1 MRLTKLVM
9 DVCRGSRLLLGQF
22 VSESSPR
29 PYNQLRLLQLIK
41 EGEIHSQT
49 ALAERL
55 FLDPPS
61 VSRSVDKLEA
71 DGLLRRLQGEDRRC
85 VKLEVTAHAAAALAH
100 FDDAQGRLDK
110 IIEHCLDE
118 KESAEFRRLLTKV
131 ETELRAHG

>member
-61 VSRSVDKLEA
+61 VSRSVDTL
-71 DGLLRRLQGEDRRC
+71 
-85 VKLEVTAHAAAALAH
+85 
-100 FDDAQGRLDK
+100 
-110 IIEHCLDE
+110 
-118 KESAEFRRLLTKV
+118 EFRRLLTKV

>member
-61 VSRSVDKLEA
+61 VSRAVDKLEA
-71 DGLLRRLQGEDRRC
+71 DGLLRRLQGDDRRC
-85 VKLEVTAHAAAALAH
+85 VKLEATTTADVELAH
-100 FDDAQGRLDK
+100 FDDALGRLDHM
-110 IIEHCLDE
+110 IEHCLDE
-118 KESAEFRRLLTKV
+118 KECADFRRLLTKL
-131 ETELRAHG
+131 ETELRHHD